1 MLHIGTYPA
10 VASPAFKAS
19 ASAFFNILTECKA
32 SSKLYDDV
40 QPQRWVKLLINTT
53 WNPICA
59 LTRSR
64 DKAFLDSDPEAE
76 EFIADVMLEVI
87 AVANACGCTDINEET
102 AKLQLGRATAREW
115 PGVQPSMLADA
126 LESRNMEVESI
137 VGNVLKIARKHEVK
151 TPLIR
156 TIYILATA
164 LNDSFK
170 KSQT

>member
-1 MLHIGTYPA
+1 MPATQISPGVVSHKEQEMLHIGTYPA

-19 ASAFFNILTECKA
+19 ASAFFNLLTQCKA

-76 EFIADVMLEVI
+76 EF
-87 AVANACGCTDINEET
+87 
-102 AKLQLGRATAREW
+102 ATAGSAPFW
-115 PGVQPSMLADA
+115 QPAD
-126 LESRNMEVESI
+126 E
-137 VGNVLKIARKHEVK
+137 ARSYPHQPAIHRPK
-151 TPLIR
+151 
-156 TIYILATA
+156 A
-164 LNDSFK
+164 
-170 KSQT
+170 